1 MSDSVSKYLPLVDT
15 YEDPQLDAL
24 GDGTRR
30 AILAR
35 LLLEGPM
42 AVGDIAFEFHVSRP
56 AVSQHLRVLKHA
68 HLVRDEQQGTRRV
81 YELDPRGFQ
90 LLQQYFDQFWTQ
102 ALLAFKQKAEETAP
116 RKSQKTRRR

>member
-1 MSDSVSKYLPLVDT
+1 MNT
-15 YEDPQLDAL
+15 YEHPQLDAL

-42 AVGDIAFEFHVSRP
+42 AVGDIAWEFHVSRP
-56 AVSQHLRVLKHA
+56 AVSQHLRILKHA
-68 HLVRDEQQGTRRV
+68 QLVRDEQQGTRRV
-81 YELDPRGFQ
+81 YELDPKGFQ
-90 LLQQYFDQFWTQ
+90 LLQHYFDQFWTQ

-116 RKSQKTRRR
+116 KKPQKSHKRSAPRKP

>member
-1 MSDSVSKYLPLVDT
+1 MET
-15 YEDPQLDAL
+15 YEHAQLDAL

-42 AVGDIAFEFHVSRP
+42 AVGDIAYEFHVSRP

-68 HLVRDEQQGTRRV
+68 QLVRDEQQGTRRV

-90 LLQQYFDQFWTQ
+90 VLQQYFDQFWTQ
-102 ALLAFKQKAEETAP
+102 ALLAFKHKAEETAP
-116 RKSQKTRRR
+116 RKPPKSAKRSLSRKP